1 MEPAGTRELRY
12 FVAVAEEL
20 HFGRAASRLGIAQPP
35 LSRAIRQLERRMG
48 VVLIE
53 RASRPV
59 RLTDAGE
66 VLLREGRAALE
77 AVAAATRR
85 AQRAGLN
92 GPRLILAMKP
102 GGDGGLLPGILA
114 RYEADPQAVPVE
126 IVFSIGGRAAM
137 LRDGRADV
145 ALLHR
150 PQNDLTG
157 LDAEDLFTEPQVVVL
172 PEGHRLAPLPA
183 VRMADLAGEPMPRWP
198 GKPGSHADGGLVVS
212 DAGQL
217 MQLIALG
224 RMVAVVGESVRG
236 RLLPGLLCRPV
247 ADAPAAT
254 VVIAWPRSSTS
265 RRVAAFVRA
274 ATAVAVA

>member
-1 MEPAGTRELRY
+1 
-12 FVAVAEEL
+12 
-20 HFGRAASRLGIAQPP
+20 
-35 LSRAIRQLERRMG
+35 MG
-48 VVLIE
+48 VTLID
-53 RASRPV
+53 RSGRPV
-59 RLTDAGE
+59 RLTAAGE
-66 VLLREGRAALE
+66 VLLRDGRAALE

-85 AQRAGLN
+85 AQRAGLG
-92 GPRLILAMKP
+92 GPRLVLAMKP
-102 GGDGGLLPGILA
+102 GMDGGLLPVILTDF
-114 RYEADPQAVPVE
+114 EAQPEALPVE

-145 ALLHR
+145 ALLHS

-157 LDAEDLFTEPQVVVL
+157 LDAEKLFTEPQVVVL
-172 PEGHRLAPLPA
+172 PEGHRLAQLP
-183 VRMADLAGEPMPRWP
+183 VVCLADLAGETMPRWP
-198 GKPGSHADGGLVVS
+198 GKPGGHADGLVVS

-236 RLLPGLLCRPV
+236 RLHSGLLCRPV

-265 RRVAAFVRA
+265 RHVAAFVRA
-274 ATAVAVA
+274 AAAAAQRRVVTPNLVKSAAAG